1 MSFSV
6 RIIDAEHRPEV
17 YAEIEYD
24 DELVA
29 EAYVERGVMK
39 VAFVGLGG
47 TPMWV
52 TTDTETEHALALAR
66 EQLRK
71 FGLLE

>member
-6 RIIDAEHRPEV
+6 RIVDAEHRPEV

-24 DELVA
+24 DELVG
-29 EAYVERGVMK
+29 EAFVEEGRMK
-39 VAFVGLGG
+39 VAFVGLDGS
-47 TPMWV
+47 PMWV
-52 TTDTETEHALALAR
+52 AAGTDLEQALALAR
-66 EQLRK
+66 EQLVK

>member
-6 RIIDAEHRPEV
+6 RIVDAEHRPEV

-24 DELVA
+24 DQLVA
-29 EAYVERGVMK
+29 EAYVERGRMQ
-39 VAFVGLGG
+39 VAFVGLDGS
-47 TPMWV
+47 PMWV
-52 TTDTETEHALALAR
+52 AAGDDLEDALGLAR
-66 EQLRK
+66 EQLTK